1 MLRHIGWGNL
11 AIGRLY
17 KSHAGTLLLVQL
29 FSTPTQATRWA
40 ADAAAE
46 LLFGYWST
54 EGPANGLQLKSLPNG
69 STACTGPKPLPRG
82 PATRRGHSSRG
93 PCPIARARRCW
104 CCPPMCSR
112 PYSTARF
119 GRLWGCSPLPA
130 TEPTST
136 A

>member
-69 STACTGPKPLPRG
+69 SYCLHGAKTFASGTGYAARPLLTG
-82 PATRRGHSSRG
+82 A
-93 PCPIARARRCW
+93 
-104 CCPPMCSR
+104 
-112 PYSTARF
+112 
-119 GRLWGCSPLPA
+119 LPD
-130 TEPTST
+130 SQG
-136 A
+136 